1 MTKSHGHHHHD
12 HAHDHDHDHDHD
24 HAHPHSPPAPDDDDG
39 YDRYEVL
46 LQTAIRELLDEKGI
60 ITTDELHRQID
71 YQDSLTPAIG
81 GKIVAKAWV
90 DPEFKKKLLADPLE
104 TINASFELDITTPLD
119 LVVLENTPTVHNVVV
134 CTLCS
139 CYPRM
144 LLGIPPAWYKSIDYR
159 SRVVSEPRKVLAEF
173 GTHLPDDVE
182 VRVSDSTADL
192 RFLVLP
198 YRPAG
203 TEGMSEAEL
212 AALVTRDSMIGTSLP
227 LTAHSALKSSS

>member
-1 MTKSHGHHHHD
+1 MTKSHGQHH
-12 HAHDHDHDHDHD
+12 HDHDHDHDDDHD
-24 HAHPHSPPAPDDDDG
+24 HAHPHSPSAPDDDDG

-60 ITTDELHRQID
+60 ISADELHRQID

-90 DPEFKKKLLADPLE
+90 DPEFKRKLLADPLE

-198 YRPAG
+198 YRPDG

-227 LTAHSALKSSS
+227 LTTKP

>member
-1 MTKSHGHHHHD
+1 MSGAHHHD
-12 HAHDHDHDHDHD
+12 KPHS
-24 HAHPHSPPAPDDDDG
+24 HPHSPPAPDDDDG

-60 ITTDELHRQID
+60 ISAAELHRQID

-81 GKIVAKAWV
+81 GKIVAKAWTE
-90 DPEFKKKLLADPLE
+90 PEFKKKLLADPLKA
-104 TINASFELDITTPLD
+104 INESFELDITTPLD
-119 LVVLENTPTVHNVVV
+119 LVVLENTPKVHNVVV

-144 LLGIPPAWYKSIDYR
+144 LLGIPPAWYKSLDYR
-159 SRVVSEPRKVLAEF
+159 SRVVVEPRKVLAEF
-173 GTHLPDDVE
+173 GTVLAEEVE

-198 YRPAG
+198 NRPAG
-203 TEGMSEAEL
+203 TEGMTQAQLAEL
-212 AALVTRDSMIGTSLP
+212 VSRDSMIGT
-227 LTAHSALKSSS
+227 AVVSAPSK

>member
-1 MTKSHGHHHHD
+1 MSSNHGHH
-12 HAHDHDHDHDHD
+12 HDHDHDHDHD
-24 HAHPHSPPAPDDDDG
+24 HAHAHTHPHSPPAPDDDDG

-60 ITTDELHRQID
+60 ITAAELHAQID
-71 YQDSLTPAIG
+71 KQDSLTPAIG

-90 DPEFKKKLLADPLE
+90 DPVFKKQLLAAPLK
-104 TINASFELDITTPLD
+104 TINQHFELDIITPLE
-119 LVVLENTPTVHNVVV
+119 LVVLENTPKVHNVVV

-144 LLGIPPAWYKSIDYR
+144 LLGIPPAWYKSVDYR
-159 SRVVSEPRKVLAEF
+159 SRVVVEPRKVLAEF
-173 GTHLPDDVE
+173 GTNIPDDVE

-198 YRPAG
+198 NRPVG
-203 TEGMSEAEL
+203 TENMTEAQL
-212 AALVTRDSMIGTSLP
+212 AALVTRDSMIGTS
-227 LTAHSALKSSS
+227 TALQP

>member
-1 MTKSHGHHHHD
+1 MSGAHH
-12 HAHDHDHDHDHD
+12 HDHDHDHDHD
-24 HAHPHSPPAPDDDDG
+24 KPHSHPHSPPAPDDDDG

-60 ITTDELHRQID
+60 ISAAELHRQID

-81 GKIVAKAWV
+81 GKIVAKAWTE
-90 DPEFKKKLLADPLE
+90 PEFKKKLLADPLKA
-104 TINASFELDITTPLD
+104 INESFELDITTPLD
-119 LVVLENTPTVHNVVV
+119 LVVLENTQKVHNVVV

-144 LLGIPPAWYKSIDYR
+144 LLGIPPAWYKSLDYR
-159 SRVVSEPRKVLAEF
+159 SRVVVEPRKVLAEF
-173 GTHLPDDVE
+173 GTVLAEEVE

-198 YRPAG
+198 NRPAG
-203 TEGMSEAEL
+203 TEGMTQAQLAEL
-212 AALVTRDSMIGTSLP
+212 VSRDSMIGT
-227 LTAHSALKSSS
+227 AVVSAPSK

>member
-1 MTKSHGHHHHD
+1 MSKSHGHHH
-12 HAHDHDHDHDHD
+12 HDHDHDHD

-60 ITTDELHRQID
+60 ITADELHRQID

-90 DPEFKKKLLADPLE
+90 DPEFKKNLLADPLKA
-104 TINASFELDITTPLD
+104 INASFELDITTPLD

-159 SRVVSEPRKVLAEF
+159 ARVVVEPRKVLAEF
-173 GTHLPDDVE
+173 GTHIPDDIE

-198 YRPAG
+198 YQPAG
-203 TEGMSEAEL
+203 TESLSEAEL
-212 AALVTRDSMIGTSLP
+212 AELVTRDSMIGTSLP
-227 LTAHSALKSSS
+227 LSAKPDLTRI

>member
-1 MTKSHGHHHHD
+1 MSGAHHHD
-12 HAHDHDHDHDHD
+12 HDKPHS
-24 HAHPHSPPAPDDDDG
+24 HPHSPPAPDDDDG

-60 ITTDELHRQID
+60 ISAAELHRQID

-81 GKIVAKAWV
+81 GKIVAKAWTE
-90 DPEFKKKLLADPLE
+90 PEFKKKLLADPLKA
-104 TINASFELDITTPLD
+104 INESFELDITTPLD
-119 LVVLENTPTVHNVVV
+119 LVVLENTQKVHNVVV

-144 LLGIPPAWYKSIDYR
+144 LLGIPPAWYKSLDYR
-159 SRVVSEPRKVLAEF
+159 SRVVVEPRKVLAEF
-173 GTHLPDDVE
+173 GTVLAEEVE

-198 YRPAG
+198 NRPAG
-203 TEGMSEAEL
+203 TEGMTQAQLAEL
-212 AALVTRDSMIGTSLP
+212 VSRDSMIGT
-227 LTAHSALKSSS
+227 AVVSAPSK

>member
-1 MTKSHGHHHHD
+1 MSKSHGHHH
-12 HAHDHDHDHDHD
+12 HDHDHDHD

-60 ITTDELHRQID
+60 ITADELHRQID

-90 DPEFKKKLLADPLE
+90 DAEFKKNLLADPLKA
-104 TINASFELDITTPLD
+104 INASFELDITTPLD

-159 SRVVSEPRKVLAEF
+159 SRVVVEPRKVLAEF
-173 GTHLPDDVE
+173 GTHIPDDIE

-198 YRPAG
+198 YQPAG
-203 TEGMSEAEL
+203 TESLSEAEL
-212 AALVTRDSMIGTSLP
+212 AELVTRDSMIGTSLP
-227 LTAHSALKSSS
+227 LSAKPDLTRI

>member
-1 MTKSHGHHHHD
+1 MSGAHH
-12 HAHDHDHDHDHD
+12 HDHDHDHDKPHS
-24 HAHPHSPPAPDDDDG
+24 HPHSPPAPDDDDG

-60 ITTDELHRQID
+60 ISAAELHRQID

-81 GKIVAKAWV
+81 GKIVAKAWTE
-90 DPEFKKKLLADPLE
+90 PEFKKKLLADPLKA
-104 TINASFELDITTPLD
+104 INESFELDITTPLD
-119 LVVLENTPTVHNVVV
+119 LVVLENTPKVHNVVV

-144 LLGIPPAWYKSIDYR
+144 LLGIPPAWYKSLDYR
-159 SRVVSEPRKVLAEF
+159 SRVVVEPRKVLAEF
-173 GTHLPDDVE
+173 GTVLAEEVE

-198 YRPAG
+198 NRPAG
-203 TEGMSEAEL
+203 TEGMTQAQLAEL
-212 AALVTRDSMIGTSLP
+212 VSRDSMIGT
-227 LTAHSALKSSS
+227 AVESAPGK

>member
-1 MTKSHGHHHHD
+1 MSANHGHH
-12 HAHDHDHDHDHD
+12 HDHDHDHD
-24 HAHPHSPPAPDDDDG
+24 HAHSHNHPHSPPAPDDDDG

-60 ITTDELHRQID
+60 ISAAELHAQID
-71 YQDSLTPAIG
+71 KQDSLPPAIG
-81 GKIVAKAWV
+81 GKIVAKAWL
-90 DPEFKKKLLADPLE
+90 DPVFKKQLLTAPLK
-104 TINASFELDITTPLD
+104 TINQHFELDITTPLE
-119 LVVLENTPTVHNVVV
+119 LVVLENTQKVHNVVV

-159 SRVVSEPRKVLAEF
+159 SRVVVEPRQVLAEF
-173 GTHLPDDVE
+173 GTDIPADVE

-198 YRPAG
+198 NRPDG
-203 TEGMSEAEL
+203 TQGMTEAQL
-212 AALVTRDSMIGTSLP
+212 AALVTRDSMIGTSLARQP
-227 LTAHSALKSSS
+227 

>member
-1 MTKSHGHHHHD
+1 MSQPNNSS
-12 HAHDHDHDHDHD
+12 HDHDHSHDHHD
-24 HAHPHSPPAPDDDDG
+24 HGHPHAPPAPDDPDH

-60 ITTDELHRQID
+60 ITADELHRQID
-71 YQDSLTPAIG
+71 YQDSLTPMIG
-81 GKIVAKAWV
+81 SKIVAKAWV
-90 DPEFKKKLLADPLE
+90 DPVFKEKLIAEPLK
-104 TINASFELDITTPLD
+104 TINETFGLDVSTPLD
-119 LVVLENTPTVHNVVV
+119 VVVLENTPSVHNVVV

-159 SRVVSEPRKVLAEF
+159 SRVVAEPRQVLAEF
-173 GTHLPDDVE
+173 GTHIPEDVE

-198 YRPAG
+198 YQPPG
-203 TEGMSEAEL
+203 TEHLSEEALAE
-212 AALVTRDSMIGTSLP
+212 LVTRDSMIGTALP
-227 LTAHSALKSSS
+227 KSA

>member
-1 MTKSHGHHHHD
+1 MTKSHGQHHHD
-12 HAHDHDHDHDHD
+12 HAHDHDHDHD

-60 ITTDELHRQID
+60 ISADELHRQID

-90 DPEFKKKLLADPLE
+90 DPEFKRKLLADPLE

-159 SRVVSEPRKVLAEF
+159 SRVVIEPRKVLAEF
-173 GTHLPDDVE
+173 GTHLPDEVE

-203 TEGMSEAEL
+203 TEGLSEAEL

-227 LTAHSALKSSS
+227 LTTKP

>member
-1 MTKSHGHHHHD
+1 MSSNHGHHHD
-12 HAHDHDHDHDHD
+12 HNHDHDHD
-24 HAHPHSPPAPDDDDG
+24 HAHSHKHPHSPPAPDDDDG

-60 ITTDELHRQID
+60 ITAAELHAQID
-71 YQDSLTPAIG
+71 QQDSLTPAIG

-90 DPEFKKKLLADPLE
+90 DPDFKKKLLADPLK
-104 TINASFELDITTPLD
+104 TINQHFELDIITPLE
-119 LVVLENTPTVHNVVV
+119 LVVLENTLTVHNVVV

-144 LLGIPPAWYKSIDYR
+144 LLGIPPAWYKSLDYR
-159 SRVVSEPRKVLAEF
+159 SRVVVEPRKVLAEF
-173 GTHLPDDVE
+173 GTDIPNDVE

-198 YRPAG
+198 NRPSG
-203 TEGMSEAEL
+203 TEGMSEAQL
-212 AALVTRDSMIGTSLP
+212 ANLVTRDSMIGTSV
-227 LTAHSALKSSS
+227 ALQP

>member
-1 MTKSHGHHHHD
+1 MINSHGHHH
-12 HAHDHDHDHDHD
+12 HDHDHDHD

-173 GTHLPDDVE
+173 GTHLADDVE

-212 AALVTRDSMIGTSLP
+212 AELVTRDSMIGTSLP
-227 LTAHSALKSSS
+227 LTAKP

>member
-1 MTKSHGHHHHD
+1 MSSNHGHH
-12 HAHDHDHDHDHD
+12 HDHDHDHDHD
-24 HAHPHSPPAPDDDDG
+24 HAHGHDHPHSPPAPDDDDG

-60 ITTDELHRQID
+60 ITAAELHEQID
-71 YQDSLTPAIG
+71 KQDSLSPAIG
-81 GKIVAKAWV
+81 GKVVAKAWV
-90 DPEFKKKLLADPLE
+90 DPAFKKQLLADPLK
-104 TINASFELDITTPLD
+104 TITQHFELDIITPLE

-144 LLGIPPAWYKSIDYR
+144 LLGIPPAWYKSLDYR
-159 SRVVSEPRKVLAEF
+159 SRVVVEPRKVLAEF
-173 GTHLPDDVE
+173 GTDIPDSVE

-198 YRPAG
+198 NRPSG
-203 TEGMSEAEL
+203 TEGMTEAQL
-212 AALVTRDSMIGTSLP
+212 ATLVTRDSMIGTSVARQP
-227 LTAHSALKSSS
+227 

>member
-1 MTKSHGHHHHD
+1 M
-12 HAHDHDHDHDHD
+12 
-24 HAHPHSPPAPDDDDG
+24 
-39 YDRYEVL
+39 L

-60 ITTDELHRQID
+60 ITTAELHAQID
-71 YQDSLTPAIG
+71 KQDSLSPAIG

-90 DPEFKKKLLADPLE
+90 DPVFKKQLLADPLK
-104 TINASFELDITTPLD
+104 TINQHFELDIITPLE

-159 SRVVSEPRKVLAEF
+159 SRVVVEPRKVLAEF
-173 GTHLPDDVE
+173 GTNIPDSVE

-198 YRPAG
+198 NRPSG
-203 TEGMSEAEL
+203 TEGMTEAQL
-212 AALVTRDSMIGTSLP
+212 ADLVTRDSMIGTSV
-227 LTAHSALKSSS
+227 ALKP